1 MLTPEQI
8 KCAIGMIGRAS
19 CKGSEAPEVSATL
32 DALVALYNELTAPPP
47 ADEEKDED
55 GDDS

>member
-8 KCAIGMIGRAS
+8 KCAIGMIGRAT
-19 CKGSEAPEVSATL
+19 CKGAEAPEVSATL
-32 DALVALYNELTAPPP
+32 DALVALYNELTAPPTETE
-47 ADEEKDED
+47 DKDED